1 MELSDIVAAPTIQ
14 TMDNQRAEIL
24 VGERTPVRVVDA
36 GAGGGLGAAGGQQG
50 AQAQFPQA
58 TVDYQ
63 ETGIKLQV
71 TPHITFDRQIVI
83 DLHAERSGVAVAPGD
98 IGFTFRT
105 QEGTTRLILADG
117 ETGVIGGLTVTEV
130 TESESGVPI
139 LMDLPLVGPLFRTT
153 RSDETKQDLLILV
166 TPHIVDEPVAAR

>member
-1 MELSDIVAAPTIQ
+1 
-14 TMDNQRAEIL
+14 
-24 VGERTPVRVVDA
+24 
-36 GAGGGLGAAGGQQG
+36 
-50 AQAQFPQA
+50 
-58 TVDYQ
+58 
-63 ETGIKLQV
+63 LQV
-71 TPHITFDRQIVI
+71 TPHITFDRYIVI

-130 TESESGVPI
+130 TESESGIPI

-153 RSDETKQDLLILV
+153 RSNETKQDLLILV
-166 TPHIVDEPVAAR
+166 TPHITPAP